1 MLKIS
6 SLFEA
11 YITNLGKYNEGR
23 LVGETLKSPATT
35 EEVQALLKR
44 IGVDGVRY
52 EEIFITSFDGDVL
65 GLYDHLGEYESIDEL
80 NHLAHVL
87 SDLDQ
92 SDIEKFEAVI
102 DSGEYTGS
110 VHDLINLAQN
120 LDCYGRQSVDRKD
133 SISIESQIEFCK
145 YELRGGNF
153 RKYTDKGYS
162 GKNTDRP
169 KFQEMMADIRRG
181 LIKRV
186 VVYKLDRISRSILDF
201 ATMMETFQEYNVEFV
216 SSTEK
221 FDTSTPMGRAMLNIC
236 IVFAQLERETIQK
249 RVTDA
254 YYSRCQ
260 HGFHMSGAAPYGFQ
274 LEPTTIEGIRTKMMK
289 PDPETADIAK
299 LMFEMYSQPGIS
311 FGDIARYFADEGILI
326 YGKEMKRGFI
336 SQLLRNPIY
345 AQADLDMYEFFKS
358 QGTVVVNEATDFAGT
373 NGCYLYQG
381 RDVQERKN
389 KHLKDQ
395 ILVLAPSE
403 GLVSSDTWLRCR
415 KKLMA
420 NKTFQGG
427 RKAKNT
433 WLAGK
438 VKCGRCG
445 YALMSVG
452 NPTGVQYLRC
462 SKRADSKSCDGCGTL
477 RTREF
482 ERFLY
487 GEMVKKLSEFQT
499 LTAKRETVNPKLT
512 ALNME
517 LARVEEEIEKLLNT
531 LTGANAVL
539 LSYANSKIEE
549 LDTHRQALTKEIA
562 ALSAE
567 IMSPEQIERLSVY
580 LNQWEEIDFEDRR
593 QVADGLISQIRA
605 TDEHVSIEWKI

>member
-1 MLKIS
+1 MIIR
-6 SLFEA
+6 EDA
-11 YITNLGKYNEGR
+11 I
-23 LVGETLKSPATT
+23 
-35 EEVQALLKR
+35 
-44 IGVDGVRY
+44 
-52 EEIFITSFDGDVL
+52 
-65 GLYDHLGEYESIDEL
+65 
-80 NHLAHVL
+80 
-87 SDLDQ
+87 
-92 SDIEKFEAVI
+92 
-102 DSGEYTGS
+102 
-110 VHDLINLAQN
+110 
-120 LDCYGRQSVDRKD
+120 YGRQSVDRKD

-326 YGKEMKRGFI
+326 YGKEMTRGFI

-373 NGCYLYQG
+373 NGCYYYQG
-381 RDVQERKN
+381 KGNTEDKH
-389 KHLKDQ
+389 KHLQ
-395 ILVLAPSE
+395 GQTLVLAPHEGFIPSE
-403 GLVSSDTWLRCR
+403 LWLKCR
-415 KKLMA
+415 KKLLA
-420 NKTFQGG
+420 SHTYQPA
-427 RKAKNT
+427 RKARNT
-433 WLAGK
+433 WMAGK
-438 VKCGRCG
+438 IKCGKCG
-445 YALMSVG
+445 YALMSAHSNG
-452 NPTGVQYLRC
+452 ILYMRC
-462 SKRADSKSCDGCGTL
+462 TVHADSGACPGCGCVKL
-477 RTREF
+477 HEL
-482 ERFLY
+482 EAVVY
-487 GEMVKKLSEFQT
+487 GAMVKKLKDFKMLTGRNKAAKISPK
-499 LTAKRETVNPKLT
+499 LTAKRL
-512 ALNME
+512 E
-517 LARVEEEIEKLLNT
+517 LAQVESEIEKLLDT
-531 LTGANAVL
+531 LTGASPVL

-549 LDTHRQALTKEIA
+549 LDARRQSIANEIA
-562 ALSAE
+562 KLSADAVPME
-567 IMSPEQIERLSVY
+567 KMESISGY
-580 LNQWEEIDFEDRR
+580 LDDWENVSFEDKR
-593 QVADGLISQIRA
+593 QVVDALITVIRA
-605 TDEHVSIEWKI
+605 TNEKVEIEWKI